1 MKNFIL
7 IILSLLILSITS
19 YSQDEER
26 LRGTISGSVIDNH
39 IKAKLQGANVYLM
52 GTKLGVSTDVS
63 GEFTIKDVPVGTY
76 ALRASLL
83 GYSDLIQ
90 TDIVVTNI
98 KPVVV
103 LFELIESTVE
113 FGEVEVTAEYFQK
126 SPDVLVSTQVQ
137 SYEEI
142 RRLPGGFED
151 VVRAVSILPGVA
163 QVQAG
168 RNDLIVRGG
177 APSENLYVIDNI
189 EVPNINHFGTQ
200 GASGGPLSYVNL
212 DFVNSTSFSSGGF
225 GVRYGDKLSS
235 VLSIDLRNGRQD
247 DFGGKATI
255 AATQFGLN
263 LEGPMAEKGAYF
275 ISARR
280 SYLDFIFK
288 GAGFGFVPEY
298 WDFMAKVNYD
308 FGVSDRIAF
317 IGIAALDNVRLFND
331 TDKKRFDNARILYSK
346 QNQGV
351 AGISWRHLFY
361 SGYSTVTFS
370 QLYTDYLYRQDD
382 TLLNPI
388 FKNNSVEREWSL
400 RGDVT
405 YEIVKTTEISMGIQT
420 KVIGFNS
427 NLTLPPF
434 KSSYGNLISVNSSF
448 DTTAIKASGYLQLS
462 HGFERFRL
470 TFGVRADYFDL
481 IAKSFVVA
489 PRLSATVILSPIT
502 NINASVGRYYQ
513 APSYIWLV
521 SNPVNRQLRYIG
533 VNQFV
538 FGIDHLLRSDTK
550 VSLEGYLKKYSD
562 YPASTTQPYL
572 VLANTGAGYGGSQ
585 ESFASFGLDQLISAG
600 TGTTYGV
607 ELFLQKKLSE
617 IPCYGILSI
626 SYNQS
631 KFKALDGVSR
641 PTSFDQHW
649 IMNLGGGYLLNEKW
663 EFSTKFRFATGRPYT
678 PYNPDGSQTG
688 TNYNSSRLGVN
699 HSLDV
704 RVDRRWMF
712 SSWTLITYVDIQ
724 NIYNRKPIDI
734 PRYDDRT
741 KRIEQSNAIGILPS
755 IGISAEF

>member
-39 IKAKLQGANVYLM
+39 TKAKLQGVNVYLM
-52 GTKLGVSTDVS
+52 GTKLGASTDSS

-83 GYSDLIQ
+83 GYSDLIR

-98 KPVVV
+98 KSVVV

-126 SPDVLVSTQVQ
+126 SPDVPVSTQMQ

-151 VVRAVSILPGVA
+151 VIRAVSILPGVA

-177 APSENLYVIDNI
+177 APSENLYAIDNI

-212 DFVNSTSFSSGGF
+212 DFVNNTSFSSGGF
-225 GVRYGDKLSS
+225 GVRYGDKISS
-235 VLSIDLRNGRQD
+235 VLSIDLREGRKD

-263 LEGPMAEKGAYF
+263 LEGPVSDKGSYLF
-275 ISARR
+275 SVRR

-298 WDFMAKVNYD
+298 WDFMTKANYD
-308 FGVSDRIAF
+308 LGRSDRVSF
-317 IGIAALDNVRLFND
+317 VGIAALDNVRLFND

-351 AGISWRHLFY
+351 VGITWRHLFS
-361 SGYSTVTFS
+361 SGYSTITLS
-370 QLYTDYLYRQDD
+370 QLYTDYRYRQDD
-382 TLLNPI
+382 TLMNPI
-388 FKNNSVEREWSL
+388 FKNNSFEREWSL
-400 RGDVT
+400 RCDVT
-405 YEIVKTTEISMGIQT
+405 YEIVKTTELSIGIQS
-420 KVIGFNS
+420 KIVGFNS
-427 NLTLPPF
+427 NLTLPAF

-448 DTTAIKASGYLQLS
+448 DTTALKAAGYLQLS

-470 TFGVRADYFDL
+470 IFGVRADYFDL
-481 IAKSFVVA
+481 IEKSFVFA

-502 NINASVGRYYQ
+502 NVSASVGKYYQ
-513 APSYIWLV
+513 SPSYIWLV

-538 FGIDHLLRSDTK
+538 LGVDHLLRSDTK
-550 VSLEGYLKKYSD
+550 VSVEWYLKKYSD
-562 YPASTTQPYL
+562 YPVSTTQPYL

-617 IPCYGILSI
+617 IPCYGIISI

-641 PTSFDQHW
+641 PTSFDQRLL
-649 IMNLGGGYLLNEKW
+649 MNIGGGYLFSEKW

-678 PYNPDGSQTG
+678 PYNSDGSQTG

-712 SSWTLITYVDIQ
+712 SSWTLITYIDIQ

-734 PRYDDRT
+734 PRYNNRT
-741 KRIEQSNAIGILPS
+741 KQIEQSNAIGILPS